1 MWAADR
7 TASAPVDGVT
17 PAMAARK
24 ADMHTIASGEL
35 NVSRIAGAGARVQAI
50 KDDAVNGR

>member
-7 TASAPVDGVT
+7 TASAPADGVT
-17 PAMAARK
+17 PATAARK
-24 ADMHTIASGEL
+24 ADVHTIASGEL